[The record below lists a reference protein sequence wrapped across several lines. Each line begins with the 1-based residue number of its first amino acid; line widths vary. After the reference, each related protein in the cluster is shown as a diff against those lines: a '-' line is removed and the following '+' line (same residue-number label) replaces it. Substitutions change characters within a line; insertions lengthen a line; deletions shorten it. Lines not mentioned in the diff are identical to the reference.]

1 MTPGTPTL
9 DPVTGLSVAPLA
21 ITASGTYFSL
31 TEFLYSLETL
41 PRATKV
47 LNVAIAP
54 GTGGEATTTTTDDHR
69 PAADDRLGGAVH
81 ERRQRGHR
89 LGARTDQRRRSSG
102 GGGLITCH

>member
-1 MTPGTPTL
+1 VVPTPLTPGTPTL
-9 DPVTGLSVAPLA
+9 DPLTGLSVAPLA

-54 GTGGEATTTTTDDHR
+54 GTGGEATTTTTTTGQLQMTASVVLYTSDVSAGTGSE
-69 PAADDRLGGAVH
+69 PGPTSAGEAPVEGG
-81 ERRQRGHR
+81 
-89 LGARTDQRRRSSG
+89 
-102 GGGLITCH
+102 